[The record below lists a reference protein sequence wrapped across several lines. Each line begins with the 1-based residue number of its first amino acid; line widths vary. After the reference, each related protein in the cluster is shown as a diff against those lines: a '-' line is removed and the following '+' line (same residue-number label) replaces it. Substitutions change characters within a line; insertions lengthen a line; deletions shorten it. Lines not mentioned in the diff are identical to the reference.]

1 MASSMSVFSDEVQ
14 EDVAGCHVRASTS
27 YFSESKAMPTTSIQ
41 LNDSTSAIETANAFH
56 DNLLGLPCLTLV
68 CNGSEVK
75 IARQGAQVLSWRAAD
90 GRERFYLSVQT
101 GGAKQDQI
109 DDGASLAQAIR
120 GGVPICFPQFSVRG
134 PILKHGFARAL
145 PWTIESLVNHHAER
159 STVVLSLRDDARTR
173 SIWPYAFLAQLTV
186 TLEVGRLAIAL
197 QVTNTDTQAWP
208 FTGALHS
215 YLHVDDIAK
224 TELTGLQGT
233 RYQDATADNLEVIDP
248 DNAVRISAE
257 LDRVYL
263 SPPASLQLVEEGK
276 PALQIGKTGFT
287 DTVVWN
293 PGPELVQTLRDMPDA
308 DWQQML
314 CVEAACASAPV
325 ILQPGESWIG
335 SQVLSLP

>member
-1 MASSMSVFSDEVQ
+1 MQ
-14 EDVAGCHVRASTS
+14 
-27 YFSESKAMPTTSIQ
+27 TTSAPPS
-41 LNDSTSAIETANAFH
+41 DSTHSIEPVDAFH

-75 IARQGAQVLSWRAAD
+75 IARQGAQVLSWRATD

-109 DDGASLAQAIR
+109 DDASSLAQAIR
-120 GGVPICFPQFSVRG
+120 GGVPVCFPQFSVRG
-134 PILKHGFARAL
+134 QILKHGFARAL

-173 SIWPYAFLAQLTV
+173 SIWPYAFVAQLTV
-186 TLEVGRLAIAL
+186 TLESGRLVITL
-197 QVTNTDTQAWP
+197 QVTNADTQAWP

-215 YLHVDDIAK
+215 YLHVDDIGK
-224 TELTGLQGT
+224 TELLGLQGT
-233 RYQDATADNLEVIDP
+233 RYQDATADNIEVIDP
-248 DNAVRISAE
+248 DPVVRIGAE

-293 PGPELVQTLRDMPDA
+293 PGPELVQTLSDMPDA

-335 SQVLSLP
+335 SQVLSVT